1 MMGMSFTEFKK
12 QHPGNPE
19 NIARHKEQMLA
30 EVRAYRLKELRENA
44 GLTQSQVAE
53 RIGVSQK
60 QVSKIETGDIS
71 NSKITTIRSY
81 LEAIGGAMSIEYV
94 TGDYRMQIA

>member
-1 MMGMSFTEFKK
+1 MMTVADLERIR
-12 QHPGNPE
+12 PVNRE
-19 NIARHKEQMLA
+19 NVERHKERMLA
-30 EVRAYRLKELRENA
+30 EVRAWRLKEIREQA
-44 GLTQSQVAE
+44 GLTQQQVAD

-81 LEAIGGAMSIEYV
+81 LEAIGGKMAIEFV
-94 TGDYRMQIA
+94 TGDYRLQVA